1 MQFAATI
8 AVVLSVLVLAFQARQ
23 LAAQSRV
30 ANEVAGTEAHREI
43 LFHWDSVIAP
53 VFIQYPELSAY
64 YYDETTTAPSA
75 MERIRLNV
83 IATQDADFLE
93 IGLTTSRQLGSY
105 AHDIGD
111 WPDYIS
117 QGWPA
122 RRHFGRSSVTAP
134 ASGQRSTRS
143 SRATTLRVQLCQ
155 RDRTWPPQTREVP
168 GGIVRIV
175 HQAPQLDPDR
185 RRVVRTPLA
194 GRAAPG
200 APRSPVRSAARP
212 PVHEPVPCRTRGE
225 RSTVGPHENE
235 DPPSRFDLRQT

>member
-53 VFIQYPELSAY
+53 VFIQYPELSVY
-64 YYDETTTAPSA
+64 YYDETTTKPSA
-75 MERIRLNV
+75 MERIRLNIV
-83 IATQDADFLE
+83 ATQDADFLE

-117 QGWPA
+117 QRLAGSAPLRSIIRDSPGLWP
-122 RRHFGRSSVTAP
+122 T
-134 ASGQRSTRS
+134 
-143 SRATTLRVQLCQ
+143 
-155 RDRTWPPQTREVP
+155 
-168 GGIVRIV
+168 
-175 HQAPQLDPDR
+175 LDPF
-185 RRVVRTPLA
+185 LA
-194 GRAAPG
+194 
-200 APRSPVRSAARP
+200 SYDAARP
-212 PVHEPVPCRTRGE
+212 TLPA
-225 RSTVGPHENE
+225 
-235 DPPSRFDLRQT
+235 PPNATAADVEGA